1 MARRGWPPA
10 ALLLVVG
17 AVAYGL
23 DRLTKTLAEDHL
35 AGRPPIVVIP
45 KVVQL
50 PYATNSGGAFSL
62 FPNHPWVFFVA
73 TIAVC
78 AVILATSWRLT
89 SLLSGVA
96 LGLVLG
102 GALGNLT
109 DRIVRGPGV
118 SGRVVDFIDF
128 HVWPVF
134 NAADS
139 CIVIGALLL
148 VFAGMRRER
157 RIEPT
162 EAVDSTEAVDP
173 VAPETGPGPDSNPR

>member
-1 MARRGWPPA
+1 MGA
-10 ALLLVVG
+10 A
-17 AVAYGL
+17 AYGL

-35 AGRPPIVVIP
+35 AGRPPIVVVP

-50 PYATNSGGAFSL
+50 RFATNSGGAFSL
-62 FPNHPWVFFVA
+62 FPDHPWVFFLASIV
-73 TIAVC
+73 VC

-89 SLLSGVA
+89 SVLSAVA

-109 DRIVRGPGV
+109 DRIIRGPGI
-118 SGRVVDFIDF
+118 SGRVVDFVDF
-128 HVWPVF
+128 HIWPVF

-148 VFAGMRRER
+148 AIAGLREAKVASPGAPTAPA
-157 RIEPT
+157 EPVSRP
-162 EAVDSTEAVDP
+162 EPEPDP
-173 VAPETGPGPDSNPR
+173 R

>member
-1 MARRGWPPA
+1 VARRGWPPA
-10 ALLLVVG
+10 AVLLVVAAG
-17 AVAYGL
+17 AYGL

-35 AGRPPIVVIP
+35 AGRPPIVVIS

-50 PYATNSGGAFSL
+50 RFATNSGGAFSL
-62 FPNHPWVFFVA
+62 FPDHPWVFFVA
-73 TIAVC
+73 TIVIC

-148 VFAGMRRER
+148 AFAGIRREGK
-157 RIEPT
+157 IEP
-162 EAVDSTEAVDP
+162 AGSVD
-173 VAPETGPGPDSNPR
+173 R

>member
-1 MARRGWPPA
+1 VTRRGWPPA
-10 ALLLVVG
+10 ALLLAVG

-23 DRLTKTLAEDHL
+23 DRLTKSLVEDHL

-50 PYATNSGGAFSL
+50 RFATNSGGAFSL
-62 FPNHPWVFFVA
+62 FPNHPWVFFGA
-73 TIAVC
+73 TIVVC

-89 SLLSGVA
+89 SVLSAAA

-128 HVWPVF
+128 HLWPVF
-134 NAADS
+134 NVADS

-148 VFAGMRRER
+148 VLAGARRETKA
-157 RIEPT
+157 EP
-162 EAVDSTEAVDP
+162 AGGSTGASAHP
-173 VAPETGPGPDSNPR
+173 RAGDSNRE

>member
-1 MARRGWPPA
+1 V
-10 ALLLVVG
+10 LLVVG
-17 AVAYGL
+17 AGAYGL

-50 PYATNSGGAFSL
+50 RFATNSGGAFSL
-62 FPNHPWVFFVA
+62 FPDHPWVFFVA
-73 TIAVC
+73 TIVIC

-118 SGRVVDFIDF
+118 SGRVVDFVDF

-148 VFAGMRRER
+148 ALAGMRREAKIDR
-157 RIEPT
+157 DEPN
-162 EAVDSTEAVDP
+162 EHAENVEPA
-173 VAPETGPGPDSNPR
+173 GPDTGFGPDHNPR

>member
-1 MARRGWPPA
+1 VTPRGRQPA
-10 ALLLVVG
+10 ALLLAVG

-23 DRLTKTLAEDHL
+23 DRLTKSLVEDQL

-50 PYATNSGGAFSL
+50 RFATNSGGAFSL
-62 FPNHPWVFFVA
+62 FPNHPWVFFTA
-73 TIAVC
+73 TIVVC
-78 AVILATSWRLT
+78 AVILATSWRVT
-89 SLLSGVA
+89 SSLSAVA

-134 NAADS
+134 NVADS

-148 VFAGMRRER
+148 VLSGARREPKA
-157 RIEPT
+157 EPT
-162 EAVDSTEAVDP
+162 DGAAAQPTHQA
-173 VAPETGPGPDSNPR
+173 AGDSNRG